1 MVSNSLLG
9 ILSLL
14 KEGSSSF
21 QTIQLKKF
29 IDPANIEFP
38 ARPHLSETLNLEP
51 QTSNL
56 THPHLQLLSKII
68 NGCFEVSVGFHHIF
82 NGFKCVDNRAM
93 IAATKVFTD

>member
-1 MVSNSLLG
+1 MVFNSLLG

-38 ARPHLSETLNLEP
+38 ARPHLSETLNLKP
-51 QTSNL
+51 QT
-56 THPHLQLLSKII
+56 
-68 NGCFEVSVGFHHIF
+68 
-82 NGFKCVDNRAM
+82 
-93 IAATKVFTD
+93 